1 MVKFALFGVGVAFEF
16 MDFLWATA
24 RATRWDGALSVELFR
39 EEYWR
44 LDPLAVA
51 REAKAKT
58 LAVWERALQHGNS

>member
-16 MDFLWATA
+16 MGFLWATA
-24 RATRWDGALSVELFR
+24 RDRMDGALSVELFR

-44 LDPLAVA
+44 LDLLTVA

-58 LAVWERALQHGNS
+58 LAV